1 MAPPDDERRQALTL
15 QGMAPAYWAG
25 VEPDRPAL
33 VDPDDADQSR
43 SYAQLNGRVNQL
55 VRGLRAAGLREGDMV
70 EADVSPNGAMTIMP
84 DQAFDKQAFLR
95 RARRLRSGMKM
106 AAPTVEAMRREDRY

>member
-1 MAPPDDERRQALTL
+1 MAIQEARMKIQVSKWGNSLAVRL
-15 QGMAPAYWAG
+15 PA
-25 VEPDRPAL
+25 D
-33 VDPDDADQSR
+33 
-43 SYAQLNGRVNQL
+43 YART
-55 VRGLRAAGLREGDMV
+55 AGLREGDMV
-70 EADVSPNGAMTIMP
+70 EADVSPNGAMTIVP